1 MKSAERNS
9 PIVSQFSGKQSAQPV
24 AGGHFGPYGG
34 RYVAETLMPALIELE
49 LAYLSICTEPAF
61 QEELKSLLKDFAG
74 RPTPLFR
81 AERLSAHVG
90 GAVIYLKREDLA
102 HTGEIGRAHV

>member
-9 PIVSQFSGKQSAQPV
+9 PIVSPFSGKQSAQPD

-49 LAYLSICTEPAF
+49 LAYLSICAEPAF
-61 QEELKSLLKDFAG
+61 QAELKSLLKDLRRKADSRFSG
-74 RPTPLFR
+74 Q
-81 AERLSAHVG
+81 G
-90 GAVIYLKREDLA
+90 G
-102 HTGEIGRAHV
+102 